1 MKQIDKVKE
10 NLLRIIKEIDITNS
24 EEEKNE
30 LDLINE
36 KLNRIEVWLQR
47 LEKAII

>member
-24 EEEKNE
+24 EEEKNNF
-30 LDLINE
+30 DIIDE
-36 KLNRIEVWLQR
+36 KLNRIEATLQR